1 MSRETNQ
8 PTNQLTNQPT
18 KELAA
23 LAVTKKTLS
32 NSENVNKS
40 GKPRTMWGDVWRKLS
55 QNLPAMMGLTIVV
68 GMYLTALIAP
78 LLVTQ
83 AYDEINLDIAA
94 DGPQPP
100 SIDHLLGTDE
110 LGRDIWSRVIWASR
124 SAAFV
129 SIFVPSIGLVLGLF
143 FGSMAGYFSGWID
156 TIIMRVVDILFA
168 FPGLLFIIFLAA
180 TLKPVVI
187 EWAKNAGMQEL
198 IRQGYVDYIV
208 IFGALGLVGWG
219 GMARIVRGL
228 FLSLRTQEFVLAAR
242 AIGLPQWR
250 IALKHVLPNTLPT
263 VIVLISGGI
272 GGTIA
277 AEATLSFLGIGLQP
291 PNPSWGGMLSD
302 YIGYYRHPDYWILSL
317 LPAVILIIIILAFT
331 FVGDGLY
338 EALNPYL
345 D

>member
-1 MSRETNQ
+1 MT
-8 PTNQLTNQPT
+8 
-18 KELAA
+18 AA
-23 LAVTKKTLS
+23 KTLS
-32 NSENVNKS
+32 SAQHPKKTE
-40 GKPRTMWGDVWRKLS
+40 KPRTMWGDVLRKLS

-68 GMYLTALIAP
+68 GMYLTALAAP

-83 AYDEINLDIAA
+83 EFDEINLDIAA
-94 DGPQPP
+94 DGPQAP

-110 LGRDIWSRVIWASR
+110 LGRDVWSRVIWASR

-129 SIFVPSIGLVLGLF
+129 SIFVPTISLALGLF
-143 FGSMAGYFSGWID
+143 FGSMAGYFGGWID
-156 TIIMRVVDILFA
+156 TLIMRVVDVLFA
-168 FPGLLFIIFLAA
+168 FPGLLFVFFLAA
-180 TLKPVVI
+180 TLKPAAI
-187 EWAKNAGMQEL
+187 DWARAIGLGEL
-198 IRQGYVDYIV
+198 VKQGYVDYIV
-208 IFGALGLVGWG
+208 IFSALGLVGWG

-228 FLSLRTQEFVLAAR
+228 FLSLRNQEFVLAAR

-263 VIVLISGGI
+263 VIVLVSGGI

-277 AEATLSFLGIGLQP
+277 GEAALSFLGIGLQP
-291 PNPSWGGMLSD
+291 PNPSWGTMLND

-317 LPAVILIIIILAFT
+317 LPAGILIVIILAFT
-331 FVGDGLY
+331 FLGDGLY